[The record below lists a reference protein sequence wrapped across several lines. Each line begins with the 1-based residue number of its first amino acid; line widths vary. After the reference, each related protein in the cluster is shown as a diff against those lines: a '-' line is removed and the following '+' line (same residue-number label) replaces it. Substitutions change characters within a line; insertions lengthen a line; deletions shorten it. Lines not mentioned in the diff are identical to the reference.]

1 MTELLWQAWLLLAA
15 AFFLGAVLSCSLK
28 RRFYYPR
35 SSKASGVIVSGVPN
49 APAPTEPKIEVAPRG
64 PVEGE
69 RFNRAISGQAAV
81 AAAAAAS
88 APAAAAA
95 PAKAPAPAPAAAAPA
110 APTPAPAPVA
120 TTAAAAKPQ
129 QAPATGD
136 DLTRIRAIDAKIRK
150 LLNEAGITR
159 FADLAALSPAGISE
173 LSDKIGLRGRAEQEN
188 WVGQARILASGGETY
203 YSRRTERGEPVPQF
217 TPSAKPAAAAVSN
230 PDPASAPSRLPLA
243 ITPAAGLLDDLTR
256 VRGIDIATQG
266 KLREFGI
273 GSFAALASLTAA
285 DVKALNEA
293 LGVKG
298 RIEQENWLG
307 QAHILATG
315 GETYYSRRRAE
326 AAPVEKARAAE
337 PAPAPA
343 SAPAPA
349 PAAAAP
355 AASPAAPAPAP
366 APEPAPAAASAPPPP
381 APAPAVAELPT
392 DAAPVAVATAVDVA
406 PLRSV
411 RSEALLGADV
421 TRSTRSAHETDDLKR
436 IRGIGVLIEKKLNS
450 LGIVHYEQ
458 VANWTGADIERISRI
473 LDFKGRIER
482 ENWIEQARILATGGQ
497 TEFSRRTE

>member
-69 RFNRAISGQAAV
+69 RFNRAISGQPAVAA

-88 APAAAAA
+88 APAAAAPAA
-95 PAKAPAPAPAAAAPA
+95 PAKAPMPAPAPTPAATAPATPAPAAA
-110 APTPAPAPVA
+110 PV
-120 TTAAAAKPQ
+120 AAAKQ

-136 DLTRIRAIDAKIRK
+136 DLTRIRVIDAKIRK

-159 FADLAALSPAGISE
+159 FAELAALSPAGVSE

-217 TPSAKPAAAAVSN
+217 TPSAKPAATAVSN

-293 LGVKG
+293 LGAKG

-307 QAHILATG
+307 QSHILATG

-326 AAPVEKARAAE
+326 AAPAEKAQAPE
-337 PAPAPA
+337 PAPTPA

-355 AASPAAPAPAP
+355 EAPPAAPAPAP
-366 APEPAPAAASAPPPP
+366 EPSPAAASAPP
-381 APAPAVAELPT
+381 APAPAVAELSA